1 MRRRAAICAWFRPCI
16 SSGCLPL
23 LLSAADAGSCCG
35 AESDARRTG
44 FRRNTIYD
52 LYNEFGVTAVTP
64 INFALSN
71 ASTAVRKKCSQ
82 LVRTMSQTLGGVAF
96 TSVYGLCGDTFWDDL
111 IDHAEVRDTYRYQ
124 EGVRLREGVVFSTL
138 KYGGI
143 TFENYRG
150 WIGGGTDAGDT
161 VTPFIDPNEAHFFP
175 LGTPNLF
182 KTFFARPITSR
193 RSIRWDCRVTP
204 RPFRP
209 TTTSPSGWKCR
220 PIPSRSACGRAP

>member
-82 LVRTMSQTLGGVAF
+82 LARTMSQTLGGVAF
-96 TSVYGLCGDTFWDDL
+96 TSVYGLCGDTAAIAAEAGVDDFL
-111 IDHAEVRDTYRYQ
+111 CWRRFATVRSR
-124 EGVRLREGVVFSTL
+124 REPCRPNWWPFRCG
-138 KYGGI
+138 GGI
-143 TFENYRG
+143 SAHYP
-150 WIGGGTDAGDT
+150 DAPDH
-161 VTPFIDPNEAHFFP
+161 D
-175 LGTPNLF
+175 
-182 KTFFARPITSR
+182 R
-193 RSIRWDCRVTP
+193 
-204 RPFRP
+204 
-209 TTTSPSGWKCR
+209 
-220 PIPSRSACGRAP
+220 